1 MSQTSQ
7 TVSKFLVTITLKYL
21 EHIECSEFVEVR
33 RSLISWSDSLML
45 LGHVLEQ
52 QIWVQYS
59 SSLPS
64 EGGYHGLADIRFF
77 DKLLFNDVL
86 TFGVFWENLAVHVHN
101 LDRRWQAFNS
111 AWLRLS

>member
-1 MSQTSQ
+1 MSQTSQTSQ
-7 TVSKFLVTITLKYL
+7 TVSKFLVTFTLKYHKYL

-45 LGHVLEQ
+45 LGYVLEQ

-64 EGGYHGLADIRFF
+64 EGGYHGLADII
-77 DKLLFNDVL
+77 LSI
-86 TFGVFWENLAVHVHN
+86 
-101 LDRRWQAFNS
+101 NS
-111 AWLRLS
+111 CSTMF